1 MQKRKWAYYIS
12 KFTLID
18 EILGL
23 LYWALAI
30 YGIFVLLS
38 YLSNKLV
45 IGVVLC
51 AYIVLVVVI
60 YIYVLKKVTAFFK
73 NKTE

>member
-1 MQKRKWAYYIS
+1 MQKKKWAYYIS

-23 LYWALAI
+23 LYWVLAI
-30 YGIFVLLS
+30 YGIFVLLNH
-38 YLSNKLV
+38 LSNKLV

-51 AYIVLVVVI
+51 AYIVLVVVV
-60 YIYVLKKVTAFFK
+60 YIYVLRKITAFFK
-73 NKTE
+73 NNTE

>member
-18 EILGL
+18 EVLGL

-30 YGIFVLLS
+30 YGIFVIVS
-38 YLSNKLV
+38 HLSNKLV

-51 AYIVLVVVI
+51 AYIVFVVVI
-60 YIYVLKKVTAFFK
+60 YIYVLRRITAFFK
-73 NKTE
+73 NNTE

>member
-1 MQKRKWAYYIS
+1 MAYYIS

-51 AYIVLVVVI
+51 AYIVLVVFI

-73 NKTE
+73 NNTE

>member
-38 YLSNKLV
+38 YLSNTFV

-73 NKTE
+73 N